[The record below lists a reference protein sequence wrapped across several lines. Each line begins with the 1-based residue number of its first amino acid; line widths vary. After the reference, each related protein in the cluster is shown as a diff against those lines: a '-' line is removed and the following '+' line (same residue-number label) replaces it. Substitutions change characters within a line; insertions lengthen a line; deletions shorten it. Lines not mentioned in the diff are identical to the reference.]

1 MMPPEAVGHTG
12 PGPEGQGEP
21 VVLLEARG
29 LRKSFPLHRRRR
41 GPESR
46 GLEALDDVSLTL
58 VRGETLGLV
67 GESGGG
73 KSTLARL
80 LVRLE
85 EPTAGEVFFE
95 GDDVLAL
102 EGAALQTFRR
112 RVQIIFQD
120 PVGSLNPRLSV
131 RQALRE
137 VLDVHGLGGDRP
149 GREKRVRDLL
159 ELVGLL
165 PEHADRFPHEFSGGQ
180 RQRIGIA
187 RALAAEPEVI
197 ICDEPVSALDLSV
210 RAQILNLLFD
220 LQEELDLTYLFIA
233 HDLAVVERMSD
244 RIAVMYL
251 GRIVE
256 IARVE
261 DLYRAPAH
269 PYTQAL
275 LSAIPTVASER
286 RVGRERM
293 VFIGESTSALR
304 PPPGCPFH
312 DRCSHPGKT
321 SDCLESRP
329 VLEAI
334 SRGHSVACW
343 RAGERVE

>member
-1 MMPPEAVGHTG
+1 MMPRETAGQPAPGHGGRAEPEVF
-12 PGPEGQGEP
+12 
-21 VVLLEARG
+21 LEARG
-29 LRKSFPLHRRRR
+29 LRKSFPLHRRGR

-58 VRGETLGLV
+58 SRGETLGLV

-85 EPTAGEVFFE
+85 EPTAGEILFE
-95 GDDVLAL
+95 GEDVLAL
-102 EGAALQTFRR
+102 EGAALRNFHR

-131 RQALRE
+131 GQTLRE
-137 VLDVHGLGGDRP
+137 VLGVHRLSGDRS
-149 GREKRVRDLL
+149 GRDRRVQELL

-220 LQEELDLTYLFIA
+220 LQEELGLTYLFIA

-256 IARVE
+256 TARAE

-275 LSAIPTVASER
+275 LSAIPAVGSER
-286 RVGRERM
+286 RVGQERM
-293 VFIGESTSALR
+293 KFFGEATSALR
-304 PPPGCPFH
+304 PPPGCSFH
-312 DRCSHPGKT
+312 GRCSHPGRA

-329 VLEAI
+329 ALEAI

-343 RAGERVE
+343 RAGKRVE

>member
-1 MMPPEAVGHTG
+1 MTVH
-12 PGPEGQGEP
+12 EGQAEP
-21 VVLLEARG
+21 EVLLEARG
-29 LRKSFPLHRRRR
+29 LKKSFPMHRRRL

-85 EPTAGEVFFE
+85 EPTAGEVLFE

-131 RQALRE
+131 RQTLRE
-137 VLDVHGLGGDRP
+137 VLDVHGLGGDRS
-149 GREKRVRDLL
+149 GREKRVQDLL

-180 RQRIGIA
+180 KQRIGIA

-220 LQEELDLTYLFIA
+220 LQEELSLTYLFIA

-256 IARVE
+256 IAGAE

-269 PYTQAL
+269 PYTQTL
-275 LSAIPTVASER
+275 LSAIPTVGSER

-293 VFIGESTSALR
+293 VLIGESTSAFR

-312 DRCSHPGKT
+312 GRCSHPGKA

-329 VLEAI
+329 VLEEV

-343 RAGERVE
+343 RAGKRVE

>member
-1 MMPPEAVGHTG
+1 MTPRETGVHPGGEPER
-12 PGPEGQGEP
+12 QGEP
-21 VVLLEARG
+21 DVLLEARG
-29 LRKSFPLHRRRR
+29 LRKSFPTRRRKR

-58 VRGETLGLV
+58 CRGETLGLV

-85 EPTAGEVFFE
+85 EPTAGEVRFE

-102 EGAALQTFRR
+102 EGAALRTFRR
-112 RVQIIFQD
+112 RVQVIFQD

-131 RQALRE
+131 GQALRE
-137 VLDVHGLGGDRP
+137 VLGVHGLGGDRT
-149 GREKRVRDLL
+149 GREGRLRELL

-165 PEHADRFPHEFSGGQ
+165 PEHVDRFPHEFSGGQ

-210 RAQILNLLFD
+210 RAQILNLLSD
-220 LQEELDLTYLFIA
+220 LQAELGLTYLFIA
-233 HDLAVVERMSD
+233 HDLSVVERMSD

-256 IARVE
+256 TARAE

-269 PYTQAL
+269 PYTQTL
-275 LSAIPTVASER
+275 LSAIPSVGSER
-286 RVGRERM
+286 RIGQERM
-293 VFIGESTSALR
+293 KFFGETTSALR
-304 PPPGCPFH
+304 PPPGCSFH
-312 DRCSHPGKT
+312 GRCSHPGKA

-329 VLEAI
+329 ALEAI

-343 RAGERVE
+343 RVGKRVE